1 MINYT
6 RENEYEADR
15 IGIGLLSDARF
26 DPQGMVEFF
35 GIMGQLSGSSG
46 LGGIEYLRTH
56 PLSNNRV
63 AEAINRANSLPAG
76 ANQVDDFLL
85 FKDYLQY
92 ASSDHLPLQGS
103 EYLRALASIKA
114 AEYQRADKMLAE
126 QYRRDSENIWYGI
139 AYAENLE
146 QLGREADAE
155 LVYRR
160 LLDIFPGDYV
170 LSLRLVRLLK
180 LTGQNQAALVIARRL
195 ENGFP
200 QEQQVYFELSEIYQA
215 LQQPALRMM
224 AEAEF
229 HRITGNPQQAVKL
242 YDQVLKLPET
252 DLATESKARE
262 KRLLLIEK

>member
-1 MINYT
+1 
-6 RENEYEADR
+6 
-15 IGIGLLSDARF
+15 
-26 DPQGMVEFF
+26 MVEFF
-35 GIMGQLSGSSG
+35 GIMGQLSGNSG

-56 PLSNNRV
+56 PLSNNRI
-63 AEAINRANSLPAG
+63 AEAVNRADSLPAG

-92 ASSDHLPLQGS
+92 VSSDHLPLQGS
-103 EYLRALASIKA
+103 AYLRALASIKA
-114 AEYQRADKMLAE
+114 AEYQRADEMLDE
-126 QYRRDSENIWYGI
+126 LYRGDSENTWYGI
-139 AYAENLE
+139 AYAGNLE

-180 LTGQNQAALVIARRL
+180 LAGQNQAALVIARRL
-195 ENGFP
+195 EKRFP
-200 QEQQVYFELSEIYQA
+200 QQQQVYFELSEIYQA
-215 LQQPALRMM
+215 LRQPALRMM

-229 HRITGNPQQAVKL
+229 HRITGNPQQAINL

-262 KRLLLIEK
+262 KRLQLQEK